1 MCSMVWLCPAVDTNS
16 RLLTM
21 EHLTLSPRT
30 LVADLLASTLLMA
43 PLFVELRVD
52 CVGCSMSKYC
62 TLEDLCEQYQLELE
76 AVISLIQER
85 TINHESH

>member
-1 MCSMVWLCPAVDTNS
+1 
-16 RLLTM
+16 M

-30 LVADLLASTLLMA
+30 LIADLLAATPLMA

-52 CVGCSMSKYC
+52 CVGCSLNKFC

-76 AVISLIQER
+76 TVINLIQER
-85 TINHESH
+85 MINHESN

>member
-1 MCSMVWLCPAVDTNS
+1 M
-16 RLLTM
+16 TM
-21 EHLTLSPRT
+21 EPATLSPLT
-30 LVADLLASTLLMA
+30 LVADLLAATPLMA

-52 CVGCSMSKYC
+52 CLGCSMSKYC

-76 AVISLIQER
+76 AVISLIQKR